1 MLAPCRC
8 GHPGLG
14 CDCWEER
21 RAEADRAEQRPILS
35 YPRRSTVHLEAG
47 MTVVTSEVDGADF
60 DIPLVSPT
68 TRMTRNRTT
77 RTVRSVVRGSGGQV
91 VRFTD
96 GTKTRPLNG
105 RTTWLVK

>member
-1 MLAPCRC
+1 MSS
-8 GHPGLG
+8 
-14 CDCWEER
+14 
-21 RAEADRAEQRPILS
+21 ILS
-35 YPRRSTVHLEAG
+35 YPKRATVNLAEG
-47 MTVVTSEVDGADF
+47 MVVVTSEVDGSDF

-68 TRMTRNRTT
+68 TRQVRNRIE

-105 RTTWLVK
+105 RTTWLVN